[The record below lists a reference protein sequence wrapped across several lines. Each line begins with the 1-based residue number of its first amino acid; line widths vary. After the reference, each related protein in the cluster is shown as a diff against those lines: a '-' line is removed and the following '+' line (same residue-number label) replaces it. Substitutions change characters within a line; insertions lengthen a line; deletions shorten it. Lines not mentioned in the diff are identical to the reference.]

1 MHLGTQGTRERPSLG
16 LGPDILPP
24 VRRVL
29 RLIPDP
35 VKRAIRH
42 LPFADH
48 LRTLVSGRP
57 RQSEATPGTLRPVVY
72 PPTWLRWDEMKQRPQ
87 FLLEAFARAGHEV
100 FFVDTA
106 EQGVRRTDHV
116 TIVPSLRHVPGTG
129 PIVYTHFAPMRHVF
143 DRFEDPVIV
152 YDVLDDLSIYDD
164 EEDGLPEARKV
175 RSHHAHVMARADVAI
190 VSNEIL
196 FERHSAE
203 RSDLIR
209 VENGVD
215 VAAFSASAARPTDL
229 PAGTVIGY
237 HGMISTWFDFDLL
250 DEAVAVRP
258 EWTFVLVGPA
268 DDRIRARLDRSLN
281 AANLLWLGERPSSEM
296 PAYASGF
303 DVGVIWFT
311 VDHMTAGVTP
321 LKMFEYL
328 AAGTPCVS
336 TPLPAASSTRGVRV
350 ASDAD
355 QMVAAIEAALS
366 DDSDHVRRL
375 GASHDWSDR
384 LQPVLDRLDE
394 LGRRRY

>member
-1 MHLGTQGTRERPSLG
+1 
-16 LGPDILPP
+16 

-57 RQSEATPGTLRPVVY
+57 RRSEPTSGSLRPVVY
-72 PPTWLRWDEMKQRPQ
+72 PPTWLSWDEMKQRPQ
-87 FLLEAFARAGHEV
+87 FLLEAFARAGHDV
-100 FFVDTA
+100 FFVDTD
-106 EQGVRRTDHV
+106 EPGVRQTEHV

-129 PIVYTHFAPMRHVF
+129 PIIYSHFAPMRHVF
-143 DRFEDPVIV
+143 DRFDDPVIV

-164 EEDGLPEARKV
+164 QEDGLPEARKV
-175 RSHHAHVMARADVAI
+175 RAHHAHVMARADVAM
-190 VSNEIL
+190 VSNQIL
-196 FERHSAE
+196 FDRHSAE
-203 RSDLIR
+203 RADLIR

-215 VAAFSASAARPTDL
+215 VTAFSSPVARPADL

-237 HGMISTWFDFDLL
+237 HGMISHWFDFDLL
-250 DEAVAVRP
+250 DEVVAARP
-258 EWTFVLVGPA
+258 DWSFVLVGPA
-268 DDRIRARLDRSLN
+268 DDRVRDRLDRSLRST
-281 AANLLWLGERPSSEM
+281 NLIWLGERPSAEM
-296 PAYASGF
+296 PAYAAAF

-311 VDHMTAGVTP
+311 VDHMTEGVTP

-336 TPLPAASSTRGVRV
+336 TPLPAAVDTEGVRT
-350 ASDAD
+350 ADDSD
-355 QMVAAIEAALS
+355 QMIAEIEAALS
-366 DDSDHVRRL
+366 DDSEGVRRL
-375 GASHDWSDR
+375 GASHDWSGR